1 MEVIKYFPLPLR
13 KELEAVDMDGACDIR
28 LFAGRPC
35 IVHLAEGEYISEYI
49 PDAGELYDTAQALS
63 RRMLHLSDGS
73 TAEGYITLHGGHRMG
88 LCGHVTCEQE
98 GLMLHGIG
106 SICLRLARECVGCGE
121 TAAKAVLSARGGVL
135 LAGAPGVGKTTMLR
149 DAVRRLSDTGWTVG
163 LADERGEVAAC
174 LDGVPQ
180 LDVGM
185 RTHVVDGCKK
195 GDALR
200 WLLRAM
206 SPRLLATDELYGIDE
221 CMAVREA
228 AACGVPVLST
238 VHAGSA
244 AELCARRGVR
254 FLLEE
259 GTIDKVLF
267 LQNRKILLAAN
278 AREVLETA
286 CLQRL

>member
-1 MEVIKYFPLPLR
+1 MEMLKCFPLPLR
-13 KELEAVDMDGACDIR
+13 RELELVEMSRACDIR

-35 IVHLAEGEYISEYI
+35 IVRMLEEEYISEYI

-63 RRMLHLSDGS
+63 RRMLHLAPAC

-88 LCGHVTCEQE
+88 LCGHVTQEQE
-98 GLMLHGIG
+98 GLLLHGIG
-106 SICLRLARECVGCGE
+106 SICLRIARECIGCGE
-121 TAAKAVLSARGGVL
+121 AAAKAVLAERGGVL

-149 DAVRRLSDTGWTVG
+149 DAVRSLSDGGWTVG
-163 LADERGEVAAC
+163 LADERGEVAAS

-195 GDALR
+195 GDGLR

-206 SPRLLATDELYGIDE
+206 SPRLLATDELYGMDE

-244 AELCARRGVR
+244 AELCARRGIR
-254 FLLEE
+254 ALLEE
-259 GTIDKVLF
+259 GTIGQVLF
-267 LQNRKILLAAN
+267 LQQRKIFLAVD